1 MNIIFIVYAVTIGYY
16 SRSESP
22 ITAMKVPNKP

>member
-1 MNIIFIVYAVTIGYY
+1 MNIIFIGFAVTIVYY

-22 ITAMKVPNKP
+22 ITPMKVPNKS